1 VNGWIHF
8 GMASIGVK
16 PPESAMSG
24 GLTKNRMSWAC
35 LASKPGA
42 TLVELHPSGTSRE
55 NSSLRSSEHS

>member
-24 GLTKNRMSWAC
+24 GLTKNRMS
-35 LASKPGA
+35 
-42 TLVELHPSGTSRE
+42 
-55 NSSLRSSEHS
+55 